1 MCSLKYTRLDEA
13 YASWH
18 IPVTT
23 ITLLIWS
30 LSLGAATNQS
40 WWVKKNKTAFLFPP
54 HFQSSQGHPSLL
66 PRLVLRGGGWPISNG
81 VGPIFR
87 YSHHKLNEGC
97 VIEGATLSHVWG
109 SWVPSQGQRA
119 FPTSK
124 TNQILNS
131 CLFILGFKGNP
142 KLDYRTW
149 GFWCNNDMQWACHS
163 AAHLQ
168 RVPPALSL
176 EGMPVSQSTVRAV
189 PLQRAPWPS
198 SRVLRQALILTL
210 FERPG
215 LTPSLP
221 KSGVMAHTHPQPL
234 WMFFHLP
241 GTGAALDFGSL
252 FVFLRT
258 NGLSCLPLRHLPTAS
273 QNCSDFIGKSLTKWH
288 FPGSGKVQLLS
299 ASPLWPWALPWATLL
314 SPLHLF
320 PTLF

>member
-18 IPVTT
+18 VPVTS

-66 PRLVLRGGGWPISNG
+66 PRLVLQGGGWPISNG

-87 YSHHKLNEGC
+87 YSHHKINEGC

-131 CLFILGFKGNP
+131 CLFILGFNGNP
-142 KLDYRTW
+142 KLDDRTW
-149 GFWCNNDMQWACHS
+149 GFWCNDMKWACHS

-176 EGMPVSQSTVRAV
+176 EGMPVSQSSALAACTLAQQPSAQTGTHPH
-189 PLQRAPWPS
+189 PLWA
-198 SRVLRQALILTL
+198 SR
-210 FERPG
+210 P
-215 LTPSLP
+215 
-221 KSGVMAHTHPQPL
+221 HPQPPQIRSHGSHAPPASVNVLSSPRDRGCSRL
-234 WMFFHLP
+234 WFPFC
-241 GTGAALDFGSL
+241 
-252 FVFLRT
+252 VFE
-258 NGLSCLPLRHLPTAS
+258 N
-273 QNCSDFIGKSLTKWH
+273 
-288 FPGSGKVQLLS
+288 
-299 ASPLWPWALPWATLL
+299 
-314 SPLHLF
+314 
-320 PTLF
+320 